1 MAAVAD
7 MHKVRR
13 HLTEQAKAHRQ
24 TRDEAALAAA
34 VARAEQ
40 DARNPPTAPPGGLQ
54 GGDEGFW
61 EIGTE

>member
-13 HLTEQAKAHRQ
+13 HLTEQAQAHRQ
-24 TRDEAALAAA
+24 TRDQVALAAA
-34 VARAEQ
+34 VAKAEQ
-40 DARNPPTAPPGGLQ
+40 DAQNPPTAPPGGLQ
-54 GGDEGFW
+54 APDEGYW